1 MLVACWAVK
10 GGSGTTVVAASLALS
25 LARRSQGEVTLV
37 DIAGDAPAALGVA
50 DPLGPGVADW
60 ARASA
65 DVPAAALAALRTPAG
80 PIGLIHRGRG
90 SLGGSDAGERLA
102 VALGFGGP
110 TVVDCGL
117 VSAEGSAS
125 EAAVALA
132 SGATHSLLV
141 MRPCFLSL
149 RAALAA
155 PLRPSGVVLV
165 HDQPRALKRV
175 DVEEVLGVAVR
186 AEVTWDP
193 AVARAVDAGLLATA
207 LPTALSKSLRGAA

>member
-1 MLVACWAVK
+1 MLVACWAAK
-10 GGSGTTVVAASLALS
+10 GGSGTTVVAASLALT
-25 LARRSQGEVTLV
+25 LARRHEREVTLV
-37 DIAGDAPAALGVA
+37 DLAGDAPAALGVA
-50 DPLGPGVADW
+50 DPRGPGVAEW
-60 ARASA
+60 SRAGA
-65 DVPAAALAALRTPAG
+65 DVPAAALAALRTAAG
-80 PIGLIHRGRG
+80 PIGLIHRGQG
-90 SLGGSDAGERLA
+90 SLVEADGERLA
-102 VALGFGGP
+102 VALGLAGM

-117 VSAEGSAS
+117 VSADGHGS

-149 RAALAA
+149 RSALAA

-165 HDQPRALKRV
+165 HDQVRALKRV
-175 DVEEVLGVAVR
+175 DVEEVLGVPVR

-207 LPTALSKSLRGAA
+207 LPAALSKSLRRAA